1 MVGLIKPWERCSA
14 SDSSALDGAATK
26 PDAAASE
33 LDAAAASELD
43 TAAASELDTAA
54 ASELDTDD
62 EQLYLIDLRYRQYL
76 AQRAVQ
82 ELFTSGELCCVA

>member
-26 PDAAASE
+26 PD
-33 LDAAAASELD
+33 AAASELD

>member
-1 MVGLIKPWERCSA
+1 MPCDARRSSASGMVGLIKPWERCSA

-26 PDAAASE
+26 PD
-33 LDAAAASELD
+33 
-43 TAAASELDTAA
+43 AAASELDTAA